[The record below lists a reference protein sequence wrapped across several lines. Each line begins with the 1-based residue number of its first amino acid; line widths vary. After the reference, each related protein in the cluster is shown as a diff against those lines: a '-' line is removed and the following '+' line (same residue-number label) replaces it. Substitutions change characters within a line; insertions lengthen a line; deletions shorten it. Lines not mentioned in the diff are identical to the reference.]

1 LTGFVVYYLHWVFT
15 GVRQKNGDFCRI
27 SRNPDQET
35 GKEYVGMSQ
44 EKVDLYKEEKKN
56 RKKLMRREKIRTT
69 LTVVAVVAIFGVLIG
84 WFSWAVY
91 NNVKNN
97 QATTAKAT
105 TTELDLSAIESY
117 TTALNSYVTE
127 QKTSADS
134 TSADTSSEST
144 SDSSEAASTSA
155 DSSASSTSAASSV
168 SSASAAG

>member
-1 LTGFVVYYLHWVFT
+1 
-15 GVRQKNGDFCRI
+15 
-27 SRNPDQET
+27 
-35 GKEYVGMSQ
+35 MSQ

-56 RKKLMRREKIRTT
+56 RKKIMRREKIRTR
-69 LTVVAVVAIFGVLIG
+69 LTVVAVVVVFGFLIG

-127 QKTSADS
+127 QKTSSDS
-134 TSADTSSEST
+134 TSADASSAT
-144 SDSSEAASTSA
+144 ASDSSAA
-155 DSSASSTSAASSV
+155 SASSDASV
-168 SSASAAG
+168 SSASAAQ

>member
-1 LTGFVVYYLHWVFT
+1 
-15 GVRQKNGDFCRI
+15 
-27 SRNPDQET
+27 
-35 GKEYVGMSQ
+35 MSQ

-56 RKKLMRREKIRTT
+56 RKKIMRREKIRTR
-69 LTVVAVVAIFGVLIG
+69 LTVVAVVVVFGFLIG

-127 QKTSADS
+127 QKTGSDS
-134 TSADTSSEST
+134 TSAEASSAT
-144 SDSSEAASTSA
+144 ASDSSAA
-155 DSSASSTSAASSV
+155 SASSDASV
-168 SSASAAG
+168 SSASTAQ

>member
-1 LTGFVVYYLHWVFT
+1 
-15 GVRQKNGDFCRI
+15 
-27 SRNPDQET
+27 
-35 GKEYVGMSQ
+35 MSQ

-56 RKKLMRREKIRTT
+56 RKKIMRREKIRTR
-69 LTVVAVVAIFGVLIG
+69 LTVVAVVVVFGFLIG

-127 QKTSADS
+127 QKTGSDS
-134 TSADTSSEST
+134 TSADASSAT
-144 SDSSEAASTSA
+144 ASDSSAA
-155 DSSASSTSAASSV
+155 SASSDASV
-168 SSASAAG
+168 SSASAA

>member
-1 LTGFVVYYLHWVFT
+1 
-15 GVRQKNGDFCRI
+15 
-27 SRNPDQET
+27 
-35 GKEYVGMSQ
+35 MSQ

-56 RKKLMRREKIRTT
+56 RKKIMRREKIRTR
-69 LTVVAVVAIFGVLIG
+69 LTVVAVVAVFGILIG

-127 QKTSADS
+127 QKTGSDS
-134 TSADTSSEST
+134 TSTEASSAT
-144 SDSSEAASTSA
+144 ASDSSAA
-155 DSSASSTSAASSV
+155 SASSDASV
-168 SSASAAG
+168 SSASAAQ

>member
-1 LTGFVVYYLHWVFT
+1 
-15 GVRQKNGDFCRI
+15 
-27 SRNPDQET
+27 
-35 GKEYVGMSQ
+35 MSQ

-56 RKKLMRREKIRTT
+56 RKKLMRREKIRTR
-69 LTVVAVVAIFGVLIG
+69 LTVVAVVAVFGILIG

-127 QKTSADS
+127 QKTGSDS
-134 TSADTSSEST
+134 TSADASSAT
-144 SDSSEAASTSA
+144 ASDSSEAAS
-155 DSSASSTSAASSV
+155 ASSDASV
-168 SSASAAG
+168 SSASDAQ

>member
-1 LTGFVVYYLHWVFT
+1 
-15 GVRQKNGDFCRI
+15 
-27 SRNPDQET
+27 
-35 GKEYVGMSQ
+35 MSQ

-56 RKKLMRREKIRTT
+56 RKKIMRREKIRTR
-69 LTVVAVVAIFGVLIG
+69 LTVVAVVVVFGFLIG

-127 QKTSADS
+127 QKTGSDS
-134 TSADTSSEST
+134 TSADASSATASES
-144 SDSSEAASTSA
+144 SAA
-155 DSSASSTSAASSV
+155 SASSDASV
-168 SSASAAG
+168 SSASAAQ

>member
-1 LTGFVVYYLHWVFT
+1 
-15 GVRQKNGDFCRI
+15 
-27 SRNPDQET
+27 
-35 GKEYVGMSQ
+35 MSQ

-56 RKKLMRREKIRTT
+56 RKKIMRREKIRTR
-69 LTVVAVVAIFGVLIG
+69 LTVVAVVAVFGILIG

-127 QKTSADS
+127 QKTGSDS
-134 TSADTSSEST
+134 TSADASSAT
-144 SDSSEAASTSA
+144 ASDSSAAA
-155 DSSASSTSAASSV
+155 SASSDASV
-168 SSASAAG
+168 SSASAAQ

>member
-1 LTGFVVYYLHWVFT
+1 
-15 GVRQKNGDFCRI
+15 
-27 SRNPDQET
+27 
-35 GKEYVGMSQ
+35 MSQ

-56 RKKLMRREKIRTT
+56 RKKIMRREKIRTR
-69 LTVVAVVAIFGVLIG
+69 LTVVAVVAVFGILIG

-127 QKTSADS
+127 QKTGSDS
-134 TSADTSSEST
+134 TSADASSAT
-144 SDSSEAASTSA
+144 ASDSSAA
-155 DSSASSTSAASSV
+155 SASSDASV
-168 SSASAAG
+168 SSASAAQ

>member
-1 LTGFVVYYLHWVFT
+1 
-15 GVRQKNGDFCRI
+15 
-27 SRNPDQET
+27 
-35 GKEYVGMSQ
+35 MSQ

-56 RKKLMRREKIRTT
+56 RKKIMRREKIRTR
-69 LTVVAVVAIFGVLIG
+69 LTVVAVVAVFGILIG

-127 QKTSADS
+127 QKTGSDS
-134 TSADTSSEST
+134 TSTEASSAT
-144 SDSSEAASTSA
+144 ASDSSEAAS
-155 DSSASSTSAASSV
+155 ASSDASV
-168 SSASAAG
+168 SSASDAQ

>member
-1 LTGFVVYYLHWVFT
+1 
-15 GVRQKNGDFCRI
+15 
-27 SRNPDQET
+27 
-35 GKEYVGMSQ
+35 MSQ

-56 RKKLMRREKIRTT
+56 RKKLMRREKIRTR
-69 LTVVAVVAIFGVLIG
+69 LTVVAVVAVFGILIG

-127 QKTSADS
+127 QKTGSDS
-134 TSADTSSEST
+134 TSTEASSAT
-144 SDSSEAASTSA
+144 ASDSSEAAS
-155 DSSASSTSAASSV
+155 ASSDASV
-168 SSASAAG
+168 SSASDAQ

>member
-1 LTGFVVYYLHWVFT
+1 
-15 GVRQKNGDFCRI
+15 
-27 SRNPDQET
+27 
-35 GKEYVGMSQ
+35 MSQ

-56 RKKLMRREKIRTT
+56 RKKIMRREKIRTR
-69 LTVVAVVAIFGVLIG
+69 LTVVAVVVVFGFLIG

-127 QKTSADS
+127 QKTGSDS
-134 TSADTSSEST
+134 TSADAST
-144 SDSSEAASTSA
+144 ATASDSSAA
-155 DSSASSTSAASSV
+155 SASSDASVSSV
-168 SSASAAG
+168 SAAQ

>member
-1 LTGFVVYYLHWVFT
+1 
-15 GVRQKNGDFCRI
+15 
-27 SRNPDQET
+27 
-35 GKEYVGMSQ
+35 MSQ

-56 RKKLMRREKIRTT
+56 RKKIMRREKIRTR
-69 LTVVAVVAIFGVLIG
+69 LTVVAVVVVFGFLIG

-127 QKTSADS
+127 QKTGSDS
-134 TSADTSSEST
+134 TSADASSAT
-144 SDSSEAASTSA
+144 ASDSSAA
-155 DSSASSTSAASSV
+155 SASSDASV
-168 SSASAAG
+168 SSASDAQ

>member
-1 LTGFVVYYLHWVFT
+1 
-15 GVRQKNGDFCRI
+15 
-27 SRNPDQET
+27 
-35 GKEYVGMSQ
+35 MSQ

-56 RKKLMRREKIRTT
+56 RKKIMRREKIRTR
-69 LTVVAVVAIFGVLIG
+69 LTVVAVVVVLGFLIG

-127 QKTSADS
+127 QKTGSDS
-134 TSADTSSEST
+134 TSADASSAT
-144 SDSSEAASTSA
+144 ASDSSAA
-155 DSSASSTSAASSV
+155 SASSDASV
-168 SSASAAG
+168 SSASDAQ

>member
-1 LTGFVVYYLHWVFT
+1 
-15 GVRQKNGDFCRI
+15 
-27 SRNPDQET
+27 
-35 GKEYVGMSQ
+35 MSQ

-56 RKKLMRREKIRTT
+56 RKKIMRREKIRTR
-69 LTVVAVVAIFGVLIG
+69 LTVVAVVVVFGFLIG

-127 QKTSADS
+127 QKTGSDS
-134 TSADTSSEST
+134 TSADASSAT
-144 SDSSEAASTSA
+144 ASDSSAA
-155 DSSASSTSAASSV
+155 SASSDASV
-168 SSASAAG
+168 SSASAAQ

>member
-1 LTGFVVYYLHWVFT
+1 
-15 GVRQKNGDFCRI
+15 
-27 SRNPDQET
+27 
-35 GKEYVGMSQ
+35 MSQ

-56 RKKLMRREKIRTT
+56 RKKIMRREKIRTR
-69 LTVVAVVAIFGVLIG
+69 LTVVAFVVVFGFLIG

-127 QKTSADS
+127 QKTGSDS
-134 TSADTSSEST
+134 TSADASSAT
-144 SDSSEAASTSA
+144 ASDSSAA
-155 DSSASSTSAASSV
+155 SASSDASV
-168 SSASAAG
+168 SSASAAQ

>member
-1 LTGFVVYYLHWVFT
+1 
-15 GVRQKNGDFCRI
+15 
-27 SRNPDQET
+27 
-35 GKEYVGMSQ
+35 MSQ

-56 RKKLMRREKIRTT
+56 RKKLMRREKIRTR
-69 LTVVAVVAIFGVLIG
+69 LTVVAVVAVFGILIG

-127 QKTSADS
+127 QKTGSDS
-134 TSADTSSEST
+134 TSADASSAT
-144 SDSSEAASTSA
+144 ASDSSAA
-155 DSSASSTSAASSV
+155 SASSDASV
-168 SSASAAG
+168 SSASAAQ

>member
-1 LTGFVVYYLHWVFT
+1 
-15 GVRQKNGDFCRI
+15 
-27 SRNPDQET
+27 
-35 GKEYVGMSQ
+35 MSQ

-56 RKKLMRREKIRTT
+56 RKKIMRREKIRTR
-69 LTVVAVVAIFGVLIG
+69 LTVVAVVVVFGLLIG

-127 QKTSADS
+127 QKTGSDS
-134 TSADTSSEST
+134 TSADASSAT
-144 SDSSEAASTSA
+144 ASDSSAA
-155 DSSASSTSAASSV
+155 SASSDASV
-168 SSASAAG
+168 SSASAAQ

>member
-1 LTGFVVYYLHWVFT
+1 
-15 GVRQKNGDFCRI
+15 
-27 SRNPDQET
+27 
-35 GKEYVGMSQ
+35 MSQ

-56 RKKLMRREKIRTT
+56 RKKIMRREKIRTR
-69 LTVVAVVAIFGVLIG
+69 LTVVAVVVVFGFLIG

-127 QKTSADS
+127 QKTGSDS
-134 TSADTSSEST
+134 TSADASSAT
-144 SDSSEAASTSA
+144 ASDSSAAS
-155 DSSASSTSAASSV
+155 DSSDASV
-168 SSASAAG
+168 SSASAAQ

>member
-1 LTGFVVYYLHWVFT
+1 
-15 GVRQKNGDFCRI
+15 
-27 SRNPDQET
+27 
-35 GKEYVGMSQ
+35 MSQ

-56 RKKLMRREKIRTT
+56 RKKLMRREKIRTR
-69 LTVVAVVAIFGVLIG
+69 LTVVAVVVVFGFLIG

-127 QKTSADS
+127 QKTGSDS
-134 TSADTSSEST
+134 TSADASSAT
-144 SDSSEAASTSA
+144 ASDSSAA
-155 DSSASSTSAASSV
+155 SASSDASV
-168 SSASAAG
+168 SSASAAQ

>member
-1 LTGFVVYYLHWVFT
+1 
-15 GVRQKNGDFCRI
+15 
-27 SRNPDQET
+27 
-35 GKEYVGMSQ
+35 MSQ

-56 RKKLMRREKIRTT
+56 RKKIMRREKIRTR
-69 LTVVAVVAIFGVLIG
+69 LTVVAVVAVFGILIG

-127 QKTSADS
+127 QKTGSDS
-134 TSADTSSEST
+134 TSADASSAT
-144 SDSSEAASTSA
+144 ASDSSAA
-155 DSSASSTSAASSV
+155 SASSDASV
-168 SSASAAG
+168 SLASAAQ

>member
-1 LTGFVVYYLHWVFT
+1 
-15 GVRQKNGDFCRI
+15 
-27 SRNPDQET
+27 
-35 GKEYVGMSQ
+35 MSQ

-56 RKKLMRREKIRTT
+56 RKKIMRREKIRTR
-69 LTVVAVVAIFGVLIG
+69 LTVVAVVAVFGILIG

-127 QKTSADS
+127 QKTGSDS
-134 TSADTSSEST
+134 TSADASSAT
-144 SDSSEAASTSA
+144 ASDSSEAAS
-155 DSSASSTSAASSV
+155 ASSDASV
-168 SSASAAG
+168 SSASDAQ

>member
-1 LTGFVVYYLHWVFT
+1 MGRRRNY
-15 GVRQKNGDFCRI
+15 GRCAEISARI
-27 SRNPDQET
+27 SRSPDQET

-56 RKKLMRREKIRTT
+56 RKKIMRREKIRTR
-69 LTVVAVVAIFGVLIG
+69 LTVVAVVVVFGFLIG

-127 QKTSADS
+127 QKTGSDS
-134 TSADTSSEST
+134 TSADASSAT
-144 SDSSEAASTSA
+144 ASDSSAASTSSDA
-155 DSSASSTSAASSV
+155 SV
-168 SSASAAG
+168 SSASAAQ